1 MTDFTKHKK
10 GVTLVELI
18 AAIAILSMV
27 VIGTVTAVVLAQQA
41 MLGDDLQ
48 ENASLQAQQ
57 IADTL
62 LEEMSGKSFADNAD
76 ELTRYDPDLLNGAVY
91 VGAGDFPEAKT
102 VGGSAVYDPGAVCI
116 GWDDQCDGY
125 GYYSSGLLQR
135 HGICDNRRVRARNNG
150 RGCLKAWQG
159 GRA

>member
-41 MLGDDLQ
+41 MLGDNLQ

-57 IADTL
+57 IADAL
-62 LEEMSGKSFADNAD
+62 LEEMSGKSFANNAD
-76 ELTRYDPDLLNGAVY
+76 EAVRYNPDLLNGAVY
-91 VGAGDFPEAKT
+91 VEAGAFPETKT
-102 VGGSAVYDPGAVCI
+102 VGEAQYTIREQSASAGMTSVTGTAITVAVY
-116 GWDDQCDGY
+116 
-125 GYYSSGLLQR
+125 YSDTEYVT
-135 HGICDNRRVRARNNG
+135 IDAF
-150 RGCLKAWQG
+150 APEIT
-159 GRA
+159 AEDA

>member
-102 VGGSAVYDPGAVCI
+102 VWGAQYTIREQSASAGMTSVTGTAITVAVY
-116 GWDDQCDGY
+116 
-125 GYYSSGLLQR
+125 YSDTEYVT
-135 HGICDNRRVRARNNG
+135 IDAF
-150 RGCLKAWQG
+150 APEIT
-159 GRA
+159 AEDA

>member
-102 VGGSAVYDPGAVCI
+102 VGGAQYTIREQSASAGMTSVTGTALTVAVY
-116 GWDDQCDGY
+116 
-125 GYYSSGLLQR
+125 YSDTEYVT
-135 HGICDNRRVRARNNG
+135 IDAF
-150 RGCLKAWQG
+150 APEIT
-159 GRA
+159 AEDA

>member
-102 VGGSAVYDPGAVCI
+102 VGGAQYMIREQSASAGMTSVTGTAITVAVY
-116 GWDDQCDGY
+116 
-125 GYYSSGLLQR
+125 YSDTEYVT
-135 HGICDNRRVRARNNG
+135 IDAF
-150 RGCLKAWQG
+150 APEIT
-159 GRA
+159 AEDA

>member
-62 LEEMSGKSFADNAD
+62 LDNAD

-102 VGGSAVYDPGAVCI
+102 VGGAQYTIREQSASAGMTSVTGTAITVAVY
-116 GWDDQCDGY
+116 
-125 GYYSSGLLQR
+125 YSDTEYVT
-135 HGICDNRRVRARNNG
+135 IDAF
-150 RGCLKAWQG
+150 APEIT
-159 GRA
+159 AEDA